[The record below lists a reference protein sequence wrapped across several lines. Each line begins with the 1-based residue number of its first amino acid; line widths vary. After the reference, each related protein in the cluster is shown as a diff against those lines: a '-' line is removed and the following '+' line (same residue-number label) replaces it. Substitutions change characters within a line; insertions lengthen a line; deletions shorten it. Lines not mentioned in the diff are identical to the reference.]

1 MQQAVGLDP
10 ALIDASGDPTRKHPE
25 MHTTSAPA
33 YLHSEGKATLQD
45 SYLNE
50 ADDFPT
56 DEELAT
62 LRRVPARIPWK
73 IFTVRDRTHRARETN
88 TDLTSDRFR

>member
-1 MQQAVGLDP
+1 
-10 ALIDASGDPTRKHPE
+10 

-73 IFTVRDRTHRARETN
+73 IFTVRIRIHRARETK
-88 TDLTSDRFR
+88 TDMISDRFR